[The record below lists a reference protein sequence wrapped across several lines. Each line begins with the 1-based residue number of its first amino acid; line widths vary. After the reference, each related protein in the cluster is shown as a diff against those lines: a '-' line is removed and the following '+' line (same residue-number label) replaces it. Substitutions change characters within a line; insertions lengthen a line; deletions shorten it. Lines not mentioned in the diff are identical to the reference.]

1 MRIGIVTRG
10 DVFPTV
16 HGAAV
21 KIVRTAE
28 GLGRLA
34 PPCVLITDRKDVYWR
49 FAGDRI
55 EEAPFPAWTRRIRDH
70 RAVRERL
77 LEWIGVPPADRLLFV
92 PLLDLNFL
100 ARIVSIVRQE
110 RLTLLQAE
118 FPFYAVPMLVARALT
133 GVRTSIMQHNIEH
146 LRMAGSSGL
155 DGRAQRRV
163 RRIESFLCRN
173 VQDVIALSEVDRD
186 HLVGMGVD
194 PARITIIPHG
204 VDLGNYEGSVRLDA
218 RAKHGIAH
226 DEPLLVFHGTLHY
239 APNTAAVRILAREI
253 LPRLE
258 RRGRKVRALVCGMG
272 PPREYAS
279 EGLTFTDVVDDLPSH
294 LRAAD
299 LAVVPLLDGG
309 GTRMKIL
316 EYMAARLPIVS
327 TRKGA
332 EGLPVEHGRELML
345 ADDHDWDGFVDHVD
359 YLLEQPT
366 ERKRLGHAGR
376 AYVQSLDWIEIAR
389 AYVRA
394 YQVPRGPIERLRAS
408 YRRAARKVLTEP
420 ASGLAESLAR
430 AHQRAEN
437 ERDKDAYFAYL
448 DGQAPAP
455 APKILLFLLNKNCN
469 LKCVF
474 CDLWPHHDMMP
485 HEQVRNVL
493 EQAAEIGTRHAVL
506 TGGEPFV
513 LPHLFDVI
521 RYAKDLRLGVNV
533 TTNGTLIEKR
543 FDELLDAPLDSLSV
557 SIDAL
562 DDSHDEL
569 RGKISL
575 DKILAGLEKL
585 RRASPMKISIYH
597 VVTNKNLHQL
607 ERTYEFAHS
616 IGAEFGFWPVNGYEF
631 LHVREPEQVRSYL
644 ATIDRLA
651 VRDAEV
657 RVRRE
662 YYQRAMAYHSA
673 SQLSVRCLGLV
684 QKFGVDVHG
693 NVLPCC
699 VWGNQGLTVGNVF
712 ETPLRE
718 LWHAERTHSLRRR
731 IFDQGC
737 KGLCYNHALY
747 EFQEVTGHDF
757 LVSESGTHAEPAP
770 PPVPGRDEPSHRV
783 LVTR

>member
-10 DVFPTV
+10 DVFPAV

-28 GLGRLA
+28 GLGRLS

-49 FAGDRI
+49 FTADRV
-55 EEAPFPAWTRRIRDH
+55 EEVAYPAWTRRVRDH
-70 RAVRERL
+70 RAAREKL
-77 LEWIGVPPADRLLFV
+77 LEWIGVPPQDRLLFV
-92 PLLDLNFL
+92 PVLDLNFL
-100 ARIVSIVRQE
+100 ARIVSTVRRE
-110 RLTLLQAE
+110 RLSLLQAE
-118 FPFYAVPMLVARALT
+118 FPFYALPMMIARLVT
-133 GVRTSIMQHNIEH
+133 GVRTSIMQHNIEY

-155 DGRAQRRV
+155 AGAAQRRV
-163 RRIESFLCRN
+163 RWLESFLCRN

-186 HLVGMGVD
+186 HLLEMGV
-194 PARITIIPHG
+194 AAERITIIPHG
-204 VDLGNYEGSVRLDA
+204 VDLGSYDGRVRLDA
-218 RAKHGIAH
+218 RAAHGIGR
-226 DEPLLVFHGTLHY
+226 EEQLLVFHGTLHY
-239 APNTAAVRILAREI
+239 GPNTEAVRILAEEL

-258 RRGRKVRALVCGMG
+258 RRGRSVKALVCGMG
-272 PPREYAS
+272 PPRRYAS
-279 EGLTFTDVVDDLPSH
+279 DRLVFTDVVDDLASH

-299 LAVVPLLDGG
+299 IAVVPLLEGG

-332 EGLPVEHGRELML
+332 EGIPVEHGRELLL
-345 ADDHDWDGFVDHVD
+345 ADDRDWDRFVDHVD
-359 YLLEQPT
+359 YLLGDAA
-366 ERKRLGHAGR
+366 ERRRLGEAAR
-376 AYVQSLDWIEIAR
+376 DFVQTLDWIEIAR

-394 YQVPRGPIERLRAS
+394 YRVPRGPIERLRAR
-408 YRRAARKVLTEP
+408 YQRAARKVLTEP
-420 ASGLAESLAR
+420 GGAVAEGLAK
-430 AHQRAEN
+430 AHHRAEL
-437 ERDKDAYFAYL
+437 ERDKRGYL
-448 DGQAPAP
+448 DYLAGAAPAP
-455 APKILLFLLNKNCN
+455 SPKILLFLLNKNCN

-485 HEQVRNVL
+485 HDQVRIVL
-493 EQAAEIGTRHAVL
+493 EQAAELGTRHAVL

-513 LPHLFDVI
+513 IPYLFDVV
-521 RYAKDLRLGVNV
+521 RYAKDLKLGVNV

-543 FDELLDAPLDSLSV
+543 FDELLDTELDSLSV

-575 DKILAGLEKL
+575 EKILKGIERL
-585 RRASPMKISIYH
+585 RQSSPMKISIYH

-607 ERTYEFAHS
+607 EHTYEFARS
-616 IGAEFGFWPVNGYEF
+616 IGAEFGFWPVNGYSF
-631 LHVREPEQVRSYL
+631 LHVRDPDQVKAYL

-651 VRDAEV
+651 ARDEEV

-673 SQLSVRCLGLV
+673 DQLAVRCLGLV
-684 QKFGVDVHG
+684 QKFGVDVNG

-699 VWGNQGLTVGNVF
+699 VWGNQSLTVGNLF
-712 ETPLRE
+712 QTPLRE
-718 LWHAERTHSLRRR
+718 LWNAHHTHALRRK
-731 IFDQGC
+731 IFEEGC

-747 EFQEVTGHDF
+747 EFQEVTGLDF
-757 LVSESGTHAEPAP
+757 VVKRPERPARTTARAEAP
-770 PPVPGRDEPSHRV
+770 PLAAAVG
-783 LVTR
+783 

>member
-10 DVFPTV
+10 DVFPAV

-34 PPCVLITDRKDVYWR
+34 PPCVLVTDRKDVYWR
-49 FAGDRI
+49 FHGDRV
-55 EEAPFPAWTRRIRDH
+55 EEVPFPAWTRRIRDH
-70 RAVRERL
+70 RVAREKL
-77 LEWIGVPPADRLLFV
+77 LEWIGVPPEDRLLFV

-100 ARIVSIVRQE
+100 ARIVSTVRRE
-110 RLTLLQAE
+110 KLTLLQAE
-118 FPFYAVPMLVARALT
+118 FPFYAVPMLIARAMT

-155 DGRAQRRV
+155 AGAAQARV
-163 RRIESFLCRN
+163 RRIESFLCRH
-173 VQDVIALSEVDRD
+173 VQDVIALSEVDRA
-186 HLVGMGVD
+186 HLVEMGVD
-194 PARITIIPHG
+194 PRRITIIPHG
-204 VDLGNYEGSVRLDA
+204 VDLASYDGRPRLDA
-218 RAKHGIAH
+218 RAAHGI
-226 DEPLLVFHGTLHY
+226 DRERPLLVFHGTLHY
-239 APNTAAVRILAREI
+239 GPNTDAVRILAEEI
-253 LPRLE
+253 LPRLV
-258 RRGRKVRALVCGMG
+258 RRGRDVQAMVCGMG
-272 PPREYAS
+272 PPRRYAS
-279 EGLTFTDVVDDLPSH
+279 ERLVFTDVVDDLASH

-299 LAVVPLLDGG
+299 VAVVPLLDGG

-332 EGLPVEHGRELML
+332 EGIPVEHGRELLL
-345 ADDHDWDGFVDHVD
+345 ADDRDWDRFADHVG
-359 YLLEQPT
+359 YLLGAPS
-366 ERKRLGHAGR
+366 ERRRLGEAAR
-376 AYVQSLDWIEIAR
+376 DFVQTLDWLEIAR

-394 YQVPRGPIERLRAS
+394 YRVPRGPLERLRAR
-408 YRRAARKVLTEP
+408 YQRLARKVLTEP
-420 ASGLAESLAR
+420 AGPVGESLAK

-437 ERDKDAYFAYL
+437 EREKAAYLGYL
-448 DGQAPAP
+448 DGRAAVPT
-455 APKILLFLLNKNCN
+455 PKILLFLLNKNCN

-485 HEQVRNVL
+485 HERVRNVL
-493 EQAAEIGTRHAVL
+493 EQAAEMGTRHAVL

-513 LPHLFDVI
+513 IPYLFDVI

-543 FDELLDAPLDSLSV
+543 FEELADAELDSLSV
-557 SIDAL
+557 SIDGL
-562 DDSHDEL
+562 DDSHDDL

-575 DKILAGLEKL
+575 DKILSGIERL
-585 RRASPMKISIYH
+585 RHASRMKISIYH

-607 ERTYEFAHS
+607 EHTYEFARS

-631 LHVREPEQVRSYL
+631 LHVRDPEQVRAYL

-651 VRDAEV
+651 ARDEEV

-673 SQLSVRCLGLV
+673 NQLSVRCLGLV
-684 QKFGVDVHG
+684 QKFGVDVNG

-699 VWGNQGLTVGNVF
+699 VWGNQSLVVGNLF
-712 ETPLRE
+712 ETPLRT
-718 LWHAERTHSLRRR
+718 LWGASQTHALRRK

-747 EFQEVTGHDF
+747 EFQEITGLDF
-757 LVSESGTHAEPAP
+757 VVRDADKPA
-770 PPVPGRDEPSHRV
+770 HRPAV
-783 LVTR
+783 LDTPALAAAAG